1 MTKPVFPRGRGRPIA
16 AFRQADPA
24 DLPAMLAVIADAQLA
39 LRQQGVDQWQNGYP
53 NEAALSEDIAAGGA
67 YVLLRDSLVIAT
79 MALLPGPEPTYRVID
94 GRWLTG
100 GPYCV
105 IHRLAVHSHFKGAGA
120 AARMLQEAEA
130 LCRLQRVPSLRVDTH
145 HDNRPMQRFL
155 EKNGFLACGDIRL
168 ADGAP
173 RLAFEKVL

>member
-1 MTKPVFPRGRGRPIA
+1 MTKPVFPRGMGRPIA

-79 MALLPGPEPTYRVID
+79 MALLPGPEPTYQVID

-130 LCRLQRVPSLRVDTH
+130 LCRLTLTA
-145 HDNRPMQRFL
+145 PMA
-155 EKNGFLACGDIRL
+155 LANVALWDPAYLLWCWGVGLLWAAGSTAVGLALFVRREIR
-168 ADGAP
+168 
-173 RLAFEKVL
+173 

>member
-1 MTKPVFPRGRGRPIA
+1 MTKPVFPRGIDRSIMI
-16 AFRQADPA
+16 FRQAAFA
-24 DLPAMLAVIADAQLA
+24 DLPAMMAVISDAQRA
-39 LRQQGVDQWQNGYP
+39 LQAQGVDQWQNGYP
-53 NEAALSEDIAAGGA
+53 NEAALSGDIAAGGA
-67 YVLLRDSLVIAT
+67 YVLLRGNLLIAT

-94 GRWLTG
+94 GSWLTE

-145 HDNRPMQRFL
+145 HDNRPMRRFL
-155 EKNGFLACGDIRL
+155 EKNGFYACGGIRL
-168 ADGAP
+168 DDGAP